1 MIMRQEE
8 FVKKFCPNTIK
19 KLKEEIPDFDS
30 RRGNEAF
37 WLFMDFCNKYFGE
50 ALENFAKRI
59 CNKQRKVCA
68 NDAKCKFNNDVFSSR
83 STSIYSIMDAILNAE
98 QPKIEDL

>member
-1 MIMRQEE
+1 MIMTQCD
-8 FVKKFCPNTIK
+8 FIKKFLPEYDK

-30 RRGNEAF
+30 RRGNEHF
-37 WLFMDFCNKYFGE
+37 GYLWTFDKYFGE

>member
-1 MIMRQEE
+1 MTQEE
-8 FVKKFCPNTIK
+8 FVKKFCP
-19 KLKEEIPDFDS
+19 DS
-30 RRGNEAF
+30 MFEDSM
-37 WLFMDFCNKYFGE
+37 FME
-50 ALENFAKRI
+50 ALQNFTNKI
-59 CNKQRKVCA
+59 CEAQKEICA

>member
-1 MIMRQEE
+1 MTLEE
-8 FVKKFCPNTIK
+8 FIKEFLPNFDERWECTSSE
-19 KLKEEIPDFDS
+19 LKQTSSIELIRMGFNVIHFE
-30 RRGNEAF
+30 
-37 WLFMDFCNKYFGE
+37 E
-50 ALENFAKRI
+50 ALQNFTNKI

>member
-1 MIMRQEE
+1 MTLEE
-8 FVKKFCPNTIK
+8 FIKEFLPNFDERWECTSSE
-19 KLKEEIPDFDS
+19 LKQTSSIELIRMGF
-30 RRGNEAF
+30 NVIH
-37 WLFMDFCNKYFGE
+37 FGE

>member
-1 MIMRQEE
+1 MTQEE
-8 FVKKFCPNTIK
+8 FIKKFLPDYDK

-37 WLFMDFCNKYFGE
+37 WLFMDFCNKYFEE
-50 ALENFAKRI
+50 ALQNFTNKI
-59 CNKQRKVCA
+59 CEAQRKECA
-68 NDAKCKFNNDVFSSR
+68 ESASIVWIDVFDF
-83 STSIYSIMDAILNAE
+83 STGYHIDENSILNAE